1 MTIICQPALALP
13 DHRVAQQALLDAL
26 RERHNHLPALERI
39 LGLIRHTTV
48 EQRFFAV
55 PIEQLF
61 EHEGI
66 EKRVARYLTVGIPL
80 ACAAIKQALA
90 NAHLEAGEIAHFIL
104 TSCTA
109 PALLLPALDAYLVNT
124 GILPFQ
130 VRRLPIAQMGCHAG
144 ATALAQA
151 HAYLLGHPDEHVLV
165 CCVEL
170 CSLNEQSIDLDASS
184 FVSRGLFGDGAAAA
198 VVRGD
203 DRGSG
208 LRLLATS
215 QYLVPDTLGDMRY
228 DLDEQGNHFRTKR
241 EVVPGLRRGFP
252 VIHAFLERSGYR
264 ASDLEFL
271 VSHTG
276 GPRVMDAVV
285 EALGVPEGLIAAS
298 RESLREA
305 GNLSS
310 ATVLD
315 VLKRTFAD
323 RYRPAAGMLGL
334 MLGFGPGSTI
344 EMLLGQWQEEQP

>member
-1 MTIICQPALALP
+1 
-13 DHRVAQQALLDAL
+13 
-26 RERHNHLPALERI
+26 
-39 LGLIRHTTV
+39 
-48 EQRFFAV
+48 
-55 PIEQLF
+55 
-61 EHEGI
+61 
-66 EKRVARYLTVGIPL
+66 
-80 ACAAIKQALA
+80 
-90 NAHLEAGEIAHFIL
+90 
-104 TSCTA
+104 
-109 PALLLPALDAYLVNT
+109 
-124 GILPFQ
+124 
-130 VRRLPIAQMGCHAG
+130 
-144 ATALAQA
+144 
-151 HAYLLGHPDEHVLV
+151 
-165 CCVEL
+165 
-170 CSLNEQSIDLDASS
+170 
-184 FVSRGLFGDGAAAA
+184 
-198 VVRGD
+198 
-203 DRGSG
+203 
-208 LRLLATS
+208 
-215 QYLVPDTLGDMRY
+215 RY